1 MSTKCKRS
9 LQRSLIE
16 ACVSLASLGVDVRY
30 ADVEI
35 LTWEQLK
42 ALKKRF
48 WFKHHPDKNHSPDA
62 TENFQ
67 RGQEAFAAVESR
79 LEQLLLSKRRRP
91 QKKSSPDTARRLKTR
106 PMRPR
111 STPTP
116 QQQQPSSQQDKVHTN
131 NKQAKT
137 TAITTRALSSTLGAR
152 SALHSEEIS
161 SLRIWHKLFRALLMR
176 ARRRGGGDKSQPRA
190 HWRHRRRRRRM
201 QQRAERIVRA
211 AVRSLA

>member
-30 ADVEI
+30 ADVDI

-79 LEQLLLSKRRRP
+79 LEQLLLFKRRRP
-91 QKKSSPDTARRLKTR
+91 QKKSSPDTAR
-106 PMRPR
+106 

-116 QQQQPSSQQDKVHTN
+116 QQQPSSQQDKVYTN
-131 NKQAKT
+131 NKQATT

-201 QQRAERIVRA
+201 QLRAERIARL

>member
-79 LEQLLLSKRRRP
+79 LEQLLLFKRRRP
-91 QKKSSPDTARRLKTR
+91 QKKSSPDTARRRKT
-106 PMRPR
+106 PR

-116 QQQQPSSQQDKVHTN
+116 PQQPSSQQDKVYTN
-131 NKQAKT
+131 NKQATT

-190 HWRHRRRRRRM
+190 HWRHRRRRRQM
-201 QQRAERIVRA
+201 QQRAERIVCV